1 MGAPPEAPGPG
12 STEPPANAAPPSG
25 QPDPALPE
33 QAGPPGE
40 FTTTEGGQDG
50 SPSAYAAQLAAAVT
64 GAGAGISHNLHGQ
77 RLGRKGRITRER
89 ILAAAIE
96 LVENTD
102 EPVTLGAVARS
113 VGLGMTSLYNY
124 FTDFTELLLA
134 ILEPVMGTAQDEY
147 FALVREYWS
156 DEELAT
162 RAMAFVRSYHE
173 FWARHTGLLHLR
185 NSMAD
190 QFDVRI
196 MHQRVNSTRPL
207 IGLFVAQMDRRGV
220 LGDTAVMMATTLMTG
235 IERSITLATDRR
247 LRRILGTLP
256 GRREESLLEVNAR
269 LIELAIRDT
278 RDRAAQAAE

>member
-1 MGAPPEAPGPG
+1 VG
-12 STEPPANAAPPSG
+12 SSSEESEGETG
-25 QPDPALPE
+25 QASDGGLSALP
-33 QAGPPGE
+33 P
-40 FTTTEGGQDG
+40 
-50 SPSAYAAQLAAAVT
+50 QLAAAVT
-64 GAGAGISHNLHGQ
+64 DASAGVSHNLHGQ
-77 RLGRKGRITRER
+77 KLGRKGRITRER
-89 ILAAAIE
+89 ILAAAID
-96 LVENTD
+96 LVEKTD
-102 EPVTLGAVARS
+102 EPVTLGAVARA

-134 ILEPVMGTAQDEY
+134 VLEPVMGTAQDEY
-147 FALVREYWS
+147 VAQVREHWP
-156 DEELAT
+156 DEELPD
-162 RAMAFVRSYHE
+162 RAMAFVRAYHE

-207 IGLFVAQMDRRGV
+207 IGLFVAQMDPRGV
-220 LGDTAVMMATTLMTG
+220 LGDTAVLMATTLMTG

-269 LIELAIRDT
+269 LMVLAIRDT
-278 RDRAAQAAE
+278 RERALAEST